1 MGSSGQRSEQSPKA
15 RIDKQHS
22 QHGATTAIVVKTVF
36 LTGLRFEFNELGLAG
51 GRRPVAFGSVIR
63 HDDLLSPESAYN
75 ISTVVVDP
83 YLPRELVR
91 FTTTRGSPA
100 PNQVIVATIP
110 GHTHDLREGSNI

>member
-1 MGSSGQRSEQSPKA
+1 MGNSGKRSEQSRTA
-15 RIDKQHS
+15 RIDNQHS
-22 QHGATTAIVVKTVF
+22 QHRAAVAIVIKTLL
-36 LTGLRFEFNELGLAG
+36 LTGLRCDFRELGLAG
-51 GRRPVAFGSVIR
+51 WRQPLAFGSVR

-91 FTTTRGSPA
+91 FATTRGSPV

-110 GHTHDLREGSNI
+110 GHTHDLREGGNI